1 MLKTNSAANKSR
13 CKSTLTQPII
23 MKQHKGILALG
34 VILLV
39 IILDQVLKIWIK
51 THFYMGEEFII
62 TSWFRL
68 YFIENNG
75 MAFGMELGSKLFLS
89 IFRIFLAI
97 GLIWYLWRI
106 RTNKAINTGYVVCIS
121 LITAGAIGNIIDCML
136 YGLIFNNPIPPQV
149 ATMFPPDGGYASL
162 FHGRVVDMLYF
173 PLFSFTWPEWVP
185 WLGGEH
191 FLFFQ
196 PVFNL
201 ADAAISVGII
211 LVLLFYTRFLSE
223 STLKTPETES
233 EDTTISES

>member
-1 MLKTNSAANKSR
+1 
-13 CKSTLTQPII
+13 
-23 MKQHKGILALG
+23 MKQHKGLLALG

-39 IILDQVLKIWIK
+39 IILDQALKIWIK
-51 THFYMGEEFII
+51 THFYLGEEYVI

-89 IFRIFLAI
+89 VFRIFLAI
-97 GLIWYLWRI
+97 GLIWYLWKL
-106 RTNKAINTGYVVCIS
+106 RTNTTVKTGYVVCVA

-149 ATMFPPDGGYASL
+149 ATLFPPKGGYATL

-173 PLFSFTWPEWVP
+173 PLFSFTWPQWMPWV
-185 WLGGEH
+185 GGEH

-211 LVLLFYTRFLSE
+211 LVLLFYTRFLAE
-223 STLKTPETES
+223 PTLKAPEADSETPS
-233 EDTTISES
+233 DTDE

>member
-1 MLKTNSAANKSR
+1 
-13 CKSTLTQPII
+13 
-23 MKQHKGILALG
+23 MKQHKGLLALG

-39 IILDQVLKIWIK
+39 IILDQALKIWIK
-51 THFYMGEEFII
+51 THFYLGEEYVI

-89 IFRIFLAI
+89 VFRIFLAI
-97 GLIWYLWRI
+97 GLIWYLWKL
-106 RTNKAINTGYVVCIS
+106 RTNTTVKTGYVVCVA

-149 ATMFPPDGGYASL
+149 ATLFPPEGGYATL

-173 PLFSFTWPEWVP
+173 PLFSFTWPQWMPWV
-185 WLGGEH
+185 GGEH

-223 STLKTPETES
+223 PTLKAPEANSETPS
-233 EDTTISES
+233 DTDE

>member
-1 MLKTNSAANKSR
+1 
-13 CKSTLTQPII
+13 
-23 MKQHKGILALG
+23 MKQHKGLLALG

-39 IILDQVLKIWIK
+39 IILDQALKIWIK
-51 THFYMGEEFII
+51 THFYLGEEYVI

-89 IFRIFLAI
+89 VFRIFLAI
-97 GLIWYLWRI
+97 GLIWYLWKL
-106 RTNKAINTGYVVCIS
+106 RTNTTVKTGYVVCVA

-149 ATMFPPDGGYASL
+149 APLFPPEGGYATL

-173 PLFSFTWPEWVP
+173 PLFSFTWPQWMPWV
-185 WLGGEH
+185 GGEH

-211 LVLLFYTRFLSE
+211 LVLLFYTRFLAE
-223 STLKTPETES
+223 PTLKAPEADSETPS
-233 EDTTISES
+233 DTDE

>member
-1 MLKTNSAANKSR
+1 
-13 CKSTLTQPII
+13 
-23 MKQHKGILALG
+23 MKQHKGLLALG

-39 IILDQVLKIWIK
+39 IILDQALKIWIK
-51 THFYMGEEFII
+51 THFYLGEEYVI

-89 IFRIFLAI
+89 VFRIFLAI
-97 GLIWYLWRI
+97 GLIWYLWKL
-106 RTNKAINTGYVVCIS
+106 RTNTTVKTGYVVCVA

-149 ATMFPPDGGYASL
+149 ATLFPPEGGYATL

-173 PLFSFTWPEWVP
+173 PLFSFTWPQWMPWV
-185 WLGGEH
+185 GGEH

-211 LVLLFYTRFLSE
+211 LVLLFYTRFLAE
-223 STLKTPETES
+223 PTLKAPEPDSETPS
-233 EDTTISES
+233 DTDE

>member
-1 MLKTNSAANKSR
+1 
-13 CKSTLTQPII
+13 

>member
-1 MLKTNSAANKSR
+1 
-13 CKSTLTQPII
+13 
-23 MKQHKGILALG
+23 MKQHKGLLALG

-39 IILDQVLKIWIK
+39 IILDQALKIWVK
-51 THFYMGEEFII
+51 THFYLGEEHVIN
-62 TSWFRL
+62 SWFRL

-89 IFRIFLAI
+89 VFRIFLAI
-97 GLIWYLWRI
+97 GLIWYLWKL
-106 RTNKAINTGYVVCIS
+106 RTSTVVKTGYVVCVS

-136 YGLIFNNPIPPQV
+136 YGLIFNNPVPPQV
-149 ATMFPPDGGYASL
+149 ATLFPPEGGYATL

-173 PLFSFTWPEWVP
+173 PLFSFTWPEWMP
-185 WLGGEH
+185 WVGGEH

-211 LVLLFYTRFLSE
+211 LVLLFYTRFLAE
-223 STLKTPETES
+223 PTLKAPEAES
-233 EDTTISES
+233 ETPDEKDE

>member
-1 MLKTNSAANKSR
+1 
-13 CKSTLTQPII
+13 
-23 MKQHKGILALG
+23 MKQHKGLLALG

-39 IILDQVLKIWIK
+39 IILDQALKIWIK
-51 THFYMGEEFII
+51 THFYLGEEYVI

-89 IFRIFLAI
+89 VFRIFLAI
-97 GLIWYLWRI
+97 GLIWYLWKL
-106 RTNKAINTGYVVCIS
+106 RTNTTVKTGYVVCVA

-149 ATMFPPDGGYASL
+149 ATLFPPEGGYATL

-173 PLFSFTWPEWVP
+173 PLFSFTWPQWMPWV
-185 WLGGEH
+185 GGEH

-201 ADAAISVGII
+201 SDAAISVGII
-211 LVLLFYTRFLSE
+211 LVLLFYTRFLAE
-223 STLKTPETES
+223 PTLKAPEADSETPS
-233 EDTTISES
+233 DTDE

>member
-1 MLKTNSAANKSR
+1 
-13 CKSTLTQPII
+13 
-23 MKQHKGILALG
+23 MKQHKGLLALG

-39 IILDQVLKIWIK
+39 IILDQALKIWIK
-51 THFYMGEEFII
+51 THFYLGEEYVI

-89 IFRIFLAI
+89 VFRIFLAI
-97 GLIWYLWRI
+97 GLIWYLWKL
-106 RTNKAINTGYVVCIS
+106 RTNTTVKTGYVVCVA
-121 LITAGAIGNIIDCML
+121 LITAGALGNIIDCML

-149 ATMFPPDGGYASL
+149 ATLFPPEGGYATL

-173 PLFSFTWPEWVP
+173 PLFSFTWPQWMPWV
-185 WLGGEH
+185 GGEH

-211 LVLLFYTRFLSE
+211 LVLLFYTRFLAE
-223 STLKTPETES
+223 PTLKAPEADSETPS
-233 EDTTISES
+233 DTDE

>member
-1 MLKTNSAANKSR
+1 
-13 CKSTLTQPII
+13 
-23 MKQHKGILALG
+23 MKQHKGLLALG

-39 IILDQVLKIWIK
+39 IILDQALKIWIK
-51 THFYMGEEFII
+51 THFYLGEEYVI

-89 IFRIFLAI
+89 VFRIFLAI
-97 GLIWYLWRI
+97 GLIWYLWKL
-106 RTNKAINTGYVVCIS
+106 RTNTTVKTGYVVCVA

-149 ATMFPPDGGYASL
+149 ATLFPPEGGYATL

-173 PLFSFTWPEWVP
+173 PLFSFTWPQWMPWV
-185 WLGGEH
+185 GGEH

-211 LVLLFYTRFLSE
+211 LVLLFYTRFLAE
-223 STLKTPETES
+223 PTLKAPEANSETPS
-233 EDTTISES
+233 DTDE

>member
-1 MLKTNSAANKSR
+1 
-13 CKSTLTQPII
+13 
-23 MKQHKGILALG
+23 MKQHKGLLALG

-39 IILDQVLKIWIK
+39 IILDQALKIWIK
-51 THFYMGEEFII
+51 THFYLGEEYVI

-89 IFRIFLAI
+89 VFRIFLAI
-97 GLIWYLWRI
+97 GLIWYLWKL
-106 RTNKAINTGYVVCIS
+106 RTNTTVKTGYVVCVA

-149 ATMFPPDGGYASL
+149 ATLFPPEGGYATL

-173 PLFSFTWPEWVP
+173 PLFSFSWPQWMPWV
-185 WLGGEH
+185 GGEH

-211 LVLLFYTRFLSE
+211 LVLLFYTRFLAE
-223 STLKTPETES
+223 PTLKAPEADSETPS
-233 EDTTISES
+233 DTDE

>member
-1 MLKTNSAANKSR
+1 
-13 CKSTLTQPII
+13 
-23 MKQHKGILALG
+23 MKQHKGFLALG

-39 IILDQVLKIWIK
+39 ILLDQILKIWVK
-51 THFYMGEEFII
+51 THFYLGEEYVI

-89 IFRIFLAI
+89 VFRIFLAI

-106 RTNKAINTGYVVCIS
+106 RDSRTIKTGYVVCVA

-136 YGLIFNNPIPPQV
+136 YGLIFNNPAPPQV
-149 ATMFPPDGGYASL
+149 ATLFPPDGGYASL

-173 PLFSFTWPEWVP
+173 PLFSFTWPQWVP
-185 WLGGEH
+185 WVGGEH

-211 LVLLFYTRFLSE
+211 VVLLFYTRFLAEPSPKLPEAGDGTQEPE
-223 STLKTPETES
+223 ST
-233 EDTTISES
+233 EDE

>member
-1 MLKTNSAANKSR
+1 
-13 CKSTLTQPII
+13 
-23 MKQHKGILALG
+23 MKQHKGLLALG

-39 IILDQVLKIWIK
+39 IILDQALKIWIK
-51 THFYMGEEFII
+51 THFYLGEEYVI

-89 IFRIFLAI
+89 VFRIFLAI
-97 GLIWYLWRI
+97 GLIWYLWKL
-106 RTNKAINTGYVVCIS
+106 RTNTTVKTGYVVCVA

-149 ATMFPPDGGYASL
+149 ATLFPPEGGYATL

-173 PLFSFTWPEWVP
+173 PLFSFTWSQWMPWV
-185 WLGGEH
+185 GGEH

-211 LVLLFYTRFLSE
+211 LVLLFYTRFLAE
-223 STLKTPETES
+223 PTLKAPEADSETPS
-233 EDTTISES
+233 DTDE